1 MSFMPFPGYN
11 PSPQTEE
18 ELLPCGAYVGR
29 IEKAGTDTTQ
39 SGCKYLGLTLDIIE
53 GPYTG
58 WFARDV
64 EQHSGGMY
72 PAKHK
77 GSFKLFHPR
86 GLGGWQDKRNVD
98 QFNAA
103 IYAIQASN
111 PGFDWD
117 GTDANLIGKH
127 VGFIVR
133 EAEWNGHVFIEIGK
147 LIPVG
152 NVYNGRFNL
161 LPRRSSRQNETIPAD
176 SLSGQQAANQSG
188 SSQQDDDL
196 PF

>member
-1 MSFMPFPGYN
+1 MNFMPFPGYN
-11 PSPQTEE
+11 PSPQAEE
-18 ELLPCGAYVGR
+18 EQLPCGAYVGR
-29 IEKAGTDTTQ
+29 IEKAATDMTKNG
-39 SGCKYLGLTLDIIE
+39 SKYLGLTLEIIE

-58 WFARDV
+58 WFAKDLA
-64 EQHSGGMY
+64 QHSGGMY

-86 GLGGWQDKRNVD
+86 GLGGWQDKKNVD

-117 GTDANLIGKH
+117 GNDAALVGKR

-133 EAEWNGHVFIEIGK
+133 EAEWNGYVFVEIGK
-147 LIPVG
+147 LIPVN
-152 NVYNGRFNL
+152 NVYSGRFTL
-161 LPRRSSRQNETIPAD
+161 MPRRGSKQSDSSQNEPVTNEPDD
-176 SLSGQQAANQSG
+176 SRSNNG
-188 SSQQDDDL
+188 L